1 MKNKITILY
10 IGNKLSHHGYTK
22 GLIETLGP
30 QLEELNFS
38 VIYGG
43 NKYNPISRLLQMI
56 TKIFVNRGNV
66 DYVIIDTYST
76 TAFWYAWICA
86 MFCRIF
92 NICYIPIL
100 HGGDMPIRLQ
110 KSRLFCNSIFKYS
123 YKNIAVSNYLKNIFN
138 KYGFSS
144 ILIPNSINISNYAYK
159 KRANIN
165 PKILWVRSF
174 HKQYNPKMA
183 IDIIFNLKK
192 KYENVTLC
200 MVGPDKD
207 GSMKDVIKYSKELG
221 VYNQLEITGVLKKS
235 EWLKLSQRFDVF
247 INTTNVDNTPVSVIE
262 AMALGLPVVSTNVGG
277 IPFLVESGVD
287 GLLVESNDIDSMVSK
302 IKMLLDDYSL
312 VQNLTTSARKKASSM
327 DWNSIKNEWIK
338 ILS

>member
-10 IGNKLSHHGYTK
+10 IGNKLSHHGLTK

-30 QLEELNFS
+30 QLEELNFKL
-38 VIYGG
+38 IYAGD
-43 NKYNPISRLLQMI
+43 KYNPISRLLQML
-56 TKIFVNRGNV
+56 TKIFINRGHV

-76 TAFWYAWICA
+76 TAFWYAWISA
-86 MFCRIF
+86 IFCRIF
-92 NICYIPIL
+92 KLRYIPIL

-123 YKNIAVSNYLKNIFN
+123 YKNIAVSNYLKNIFD

-183 IDIIFNLKK
+183 IDILLNLKK

-207 GSMKDVIKYSKELG
+207 GSMEDVIKYSKELG

-235 EWLKLSQRFDVF
+235 EWLKLSQRFDIF

-287 GLLVESNDIDSMVSK
+287 GLLVESNDINSMVSK

-312 VQNLTTSARKKASSM
+312 VQNLTMNARKKASSM

-338 ILS
+338 ILT